1 MGLSEGGYGATNLTV
16 RNPEVIGAA
25 VALTGYFR
33 ADPHEALFWDNPF
46 DHDLRMMRANSPIL
60 RVAMLSPAVRRRLH
74 VFIYDGANDGAYAP
88 KARAFVRQLARS
100 GVPAYW
106 DSRVTEPTG
115 VLYHT
120 WTYWRDSARDAL
132 IRLSALFVA
141 ERAQTD

>member
-1 MGLSEGGYGATNLTV
+1 M
-16 RNPEVIGAA
+16 RNPDVFGAA

-60 RVAMLSPAVRRRLH
+60 RVATLPPAVRRRLH

-88 KARAFVRQLARS
+88 KARAFVRQLARY

-120 WTYWRDSARDAL
+120 WNYWRDSARDAL
-132 IRLSALFVA
+132 IRLSVLFLA
-141 ERAQTD
+141 ARAQTD